1 MGSKYRTLIEREPG
15 QALVEMALILPVLLI
30 LLMGIVQFGIIFSGQ
45 IAVASAAREGARI
58 AAVGADDGKIAMV
71 VQDALEGSVFLE
83 NINTEVLP
91 AGVRVFGQR
100 VTVQVEASTNIMVP
114 FLNLLLG
121 ERYDYS
127 SKSIMRVE
135 FVQEGS

>member
-1 MGSKYRTLIEREPG
+1 VGGEIRKLIVREHG
-15 QALVEMALILPVLLI
+15 QALVEMALILPVLLL

-58 AAVGADDGKIAMV
+58 AAVGADDVEIALV
-71 VQDALEGSVFLE
+71 VQNALEGSVFLE
-83 NINTEVLP
+83 NIKTEILP
-91 AGVRVFGQR
+91 AGVRVFSQK
-100 VTVQVEASTNIMVP
+100 VTVQIEASTKIVAP

-121 ERYDYS
+121 ERYDHS

-135 FVQEGS
+135 FVQEGP